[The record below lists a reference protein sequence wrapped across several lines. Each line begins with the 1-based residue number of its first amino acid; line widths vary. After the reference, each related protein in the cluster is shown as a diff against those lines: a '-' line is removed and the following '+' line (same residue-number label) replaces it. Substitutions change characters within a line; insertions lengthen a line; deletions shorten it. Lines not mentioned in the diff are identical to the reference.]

1 MHAEVV
7 RHAALDL
14 DSVESHSVVVRHT
27 TLGLDLIDVCD
38 LSPVAESH
46 VVTADVRVEAQR
58 NLILSGQCES
68 LVADVDRPVD
78 QSLPAGA
85 GYRIMVAVPRYTNRG
100 NPLAEVKS
108 QDLAVHAAIEAE
120 ACLRAK
126 AEGHDLATIVRRGL
140 IADMAGHRLSPV
152 TRCHRMK
159 TGAFVQA
166 VVAGQN
172 LSAVTELDGMAT
184 EVDAVANHN
193 LSAVAACENM
203 VTVAAVV
210 AVAGQEMPVV
220 EE

>member
-1 MHAEVV
+1 M
-7 RHAALDL
+7 
-14 DSVESHSVVVRHT
+14 
-27 TLGLDLIDVCD
+27 
-38 LSPVAESH
+38 
-46 VVTADVRVEAQR
+46 
-58 NLILSGQCES
+58 
-68 LVADVDRPVD
+68 VADVDRPVD
-78 QSLPAGA
+78 QSLPVGA
-85 GYRIMVAVPRYTNRG
+85 GYRILVAVSRYTNRR

-108 QDLAVHAAIEAE
+108 QDLVVHAAIEAE

-140 IADMAGHRLSPV
+140 TADVAGQRQSPV

-172 LSAVTELDGMAT
+172 QSAVTELDGMAT

-203 VTVAAVV
+203 GTVAAAV
-210 AVAGQEMPVV
+210 AVAG
-220 EE
+220 